1 VVIARGDVYW
11 VDLGSPEGSRPAL
24 RRPVVVVQDD
34 AYNQSRIATTLVA
47 ALTSN
52 VALAGMPGNVL
63 VPAGAAG
70 LPRDS
75 VVNVT
80 ALVTVNKVDLVERA
94 GALPAALAY
103 DVSRGLAQVLG
114 L

>member
-1 VVIARGDVYW
+1 MICRGEVYW
-11 VDLGSPEGSRPAL
+11 VDLGDPEGSRPAF

-34 AYNQSRIATTLVA
+34 DYNASRLATTLVA

-52 VALAGMPGNVL
+52 IGLAAMPGNVL
-63 VPAGAAG
+63 VPAAAAG

-75 VVNVT
+75 AVNVT
-80 ALVTVNKVDLVERA
+80 ALVTVNKADLVERV
-94 GALPAALAY
+94 GTLPAAIVH

-114 L
+114 V

>member
-1 VVIARGDVYW
+1 MVIARGEVYW
-11 VDLGSPEGSRPAL
+11 ADPGEPDGSRPAL

-34 AYNQSRIATTLVA
+34 AYNASALATTLVA
-47 ALTSN
+47 VMTSN
-52 VALAGMPGNVL
+52 TALAGMPGNVL

-80 ALVTVNKVDLVERA
+80 ALVTMNKRELVERA
-94 GALPAALAY
+94 GMLPAALAY